1 MSSAANISKLREKI
15 VLSCRMIGRLGL
27 TQGSFG
33 HVSARIP
40 ETDRVLIKAKGPG
53 DVALEF
59 ASEEDIIMINLAGD
73 VLEAAAGRDAPGETV
88 MHLAAYKARPE
99 IMSVIHTHPDWIV
112 LLTACGK
119 PLLPIYMGYNPA
131 SIRLLMEGIPLYPRS
146 VTIINEELGQDFLRV
161 MGDKKA
167 CILLGHGL
175 TTAGKNVEE
184 STIISMN
191 LLELARMN
199 YLAYALG
206 NPIPVPEEDINEHQR
221 RWAPGG
227 VKHKQG
233 AVKPDEEP
241 SEWRYYKRLIEK

>member
-1 MSSAANISKLREKI
+1 MFISENITKLREKI

-27 TQGSFG
+27 TKGSYG

-59 ASEEDIIMINLAGD
+59 ATEEDVIMINLEGK
-73 VLEAAAGRDAPGETV
+73 VLEAAEGRNAASETI
-88 MHLAAYKARPE
+88 MHLAVYRARPE

-119 PLLPIYMGYNPA
+119 PLLPIYMGYNPP
-131 SIRLLMEGIPLYPRS
+131 SIRLLMDGIPLYPRS
-146 VTIINEELGQDFLRV
+146 VTIINEELSQDFMRV

-167 CILLGHGL
+167 CLLLGHGL
-175 TTAGKNVEE
+175 TTAGKSVEE

-206 NPIPVPEEDINEHQR
+206 NPKPVPEEDINEHQR
-221 RWAPGG
+221 RWARG
-227 VKHKQG
+227 VKHLQ
-233 AVKPDEEP
+233 ANPDEEP
-241 SEWRYYKRLIEK
+241 SEWRYYRSLIEK